1 MDSDLKELL
10 RSVLREEL
18 APINQRLDK
27 IESDVQELK
36 AGQAELQKNI
46 VENLGNFT
54 EKNCSSSRG

>member
-54 EKNCSSSRG
+54 EKKLLIK